1 MELMKIA
8 NGFQPCTIFPKGFI
22 LEIWKGSEYASDES
36 LKINAAFFIITV
48 LRWTRF

>member
-1 MELMKIA
+1 MELTKIA
-8 NGFQPCTIFPKGFI
+8 NGFQPCTIFPKSFI
-22 LEIWKGSEYASDES
+22 LDVWKGSEYASDEN